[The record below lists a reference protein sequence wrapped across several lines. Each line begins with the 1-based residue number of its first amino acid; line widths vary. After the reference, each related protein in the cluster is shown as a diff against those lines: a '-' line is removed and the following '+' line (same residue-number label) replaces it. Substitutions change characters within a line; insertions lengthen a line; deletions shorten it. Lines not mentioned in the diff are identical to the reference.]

1 MAVVWS
7 IELPACTQLR
17 IKLSSLFR
25 YKWVLLHFIHNG
37 CTICL
42 AFEVVEIMNDDER
55 KKKRKLG
62 TLIRVVRRFISR
74 SRKGTCR
81 PFFFFAYHPN
91 CLAQEFREN
100 VLHFVICNYFMP
112 EQSIDQNI
120 FPEVQEQLSGFYPP
134 APKVNDRGH

>member
-1 MAVVWS
+1 M
-7 IELPACTQLR
+7 LFGD
-17 IKLSSLFR
+17 LSADQEKV
-25 YKWVLLHFIHNG
+25 YV
-37 CTICL
+37 
-42 AFEVVEIMNDDER
+42 EVI
-55 KKKRKLG
+55 
-62 TLIRVVRRFISR
+62 
-74 SRKGTCR
+74 
-81 PFFFFAYHPN
+81 FFAYHPN